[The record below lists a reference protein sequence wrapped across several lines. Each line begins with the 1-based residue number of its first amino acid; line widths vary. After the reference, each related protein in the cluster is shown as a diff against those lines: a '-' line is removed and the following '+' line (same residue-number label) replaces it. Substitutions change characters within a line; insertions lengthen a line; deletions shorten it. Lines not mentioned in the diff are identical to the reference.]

1 MASGAKAHYDKV
13 KPILDAMGT
22 KVFHVGERPGQGNSM
37 KAMNQILCGVHLV
50 AAAEALSFAKATGID
65 PALAL
70 EIVKGSAAGSW
81 MLSNRAHRMLEEEP
95 TCYSSVQTWAK
106 DFGIIMD
113 SSKQVG
119 AHLPLSAI
127 AGQMWNSAMG
137 RGQAVLDDT
146 TVSGS
151 RYQQRNSRL
160 LTEFADFTYH
170 SRSFD
175 STTFSTGTI

>member
-81 MLSNRAHRMLEEEP
+81 MLSNRAHRMLEDEP

-106 DFGIIMD
+106 DFAIISAAGTQSGI
-113 SSKQVG
+113 
-119 AHLPLSAI
+119 HLPLSAV
-127 AGQMWNSAMG
+127 AGQFWNSAMG
-137 RGQAVLDDT
+137 RGQAKLDDT
-146 TVSGS
+146 TVSVS
-151 RYQQRNSRL
+151 RDQWRDYGLSTEVAALITVAGHSPIRLPQRQ
-160 LTEFADFTYH
+160 
-170 SRSFD
+170 
-175 STTFSTGTI
+175 

>member
-13 KPILDAMGT
+13 KPILDSMGT

-137 RGQAVLDDT
+137 RGQAELDDT

-151 RYQQRNSRL
+151 RYQGRNCRL
-160 LTEFADFTYH
+160 LTECAAFTYLP
-170 SRSFD
+170 RSFAN
-175 STTFSTGTI
+175 TTSLMGTI